1 VSDLDQRAEELRSD
15 RTHGGSWL
23 ARRAVEALVAVIE
36 QPADSTDE
44 FLERLLEASRRL
56 AAARPS
62 MGAVTHAVGRLVASA
77 HTASHLAP
85 DELRRLVSEEANALI
100 AGRDRAAAS
109 IAVHLSPRLEDATV
123 LTHSASATVREAV
136 VHGSPAR
143 VLCTVSAPVE
153 EGLSFAAD
161 LRNEG
166 VPAEIVEEQDLAG
179 GLAVASLVLVGADTV
194 YEDGSLKN
202 KIGTRPLAEKAA
214 RAGVHLVV
222 ACEVLKL
229 APIAQ
234 PAEEDEPDLRD
245 VTPPS
250 LIDQIVTEEGS
261 CEPDDVRVVIDRT
274 PFLRDGYRLLSGG

>member
-1 VSDLDQRAEELRSD
+1 MSDLDERAEELRSD

-36 QPADSTDE
+36 QPAASTDE

-56 AAARPS
+56 AAARPA
-62 MGAVTHAVGRLVASA
+62 MGATTHAVGRLVASA
-77 HTASHLAP
+77 HTASHLPP

-109 IAVHLSPRLEDATV
+109 IAVHLSPRVEDATV

-136 VHGSPAR
+136 IHGSPAR

-166 VPAEIVEEQDLAG
+166 VPAEIVEEQDLTG
-179 GLAVASLVLVGADTV
+179 GLDVASLVLVGADTV

-214 RAGVHLVV
+214 RAGVQLVV

-229 APIAQ
+229 APVPPTAQ
-234 PAEEDEPDLRD
+234 EDEPDLRD

-250 LIDQIVTEEGS
+250 LIDQIVTEEGF
-261 CEPDDVRVVIDRT
+261 CEPDDVRVLIDRT
-274 PFLRDGYRLLSGG
+274 PFLRDGYRLLSGQ